1 MGHFHSQ
8 DSIDL
13 TDESLFDAPPP
24 SRRADGSERQAMEGR
39 LAAYGILP
47 RNHALLSEVH
57 LDRIEQL
64 FVMWLELV
72 DDVSRRRALGMLF
85 ASDIELREAVLPIV
99 PLFFDALFFD
109 DRTPTRDLVDLVLHA
124 HRNWRRRLGYAE

>member
-1 MGHFHSQ
+1 MHGTQ
-8 DSIDL
+8 DTIDL
-13 TDESLFDAPPP
+13 TDDAQYDDAPL
-24 SRRADGSERQAMEGR
+24 SWKADSSERQAMENR
-39 LAAYGILP
+39 LAAYGLLP
-47 RNHALLSEVH
+47 RNHTTLSEAQ

-64 FVMWLELV
+64 FVVWLELL

-85 ASDIELREAVLPIV
+85 ASDIELREAVLPVV

-109 DRTPTRDLVDLVLHA
+109 ERTPTRDLVDLVLHA